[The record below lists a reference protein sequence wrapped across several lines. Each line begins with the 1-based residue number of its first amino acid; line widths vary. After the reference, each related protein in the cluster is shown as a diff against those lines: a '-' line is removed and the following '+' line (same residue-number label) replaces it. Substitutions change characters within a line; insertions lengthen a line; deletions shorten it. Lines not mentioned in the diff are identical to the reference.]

1 MSIDECRIKEFFL
14 FYLLKRAERSDIH
27 HSSFVNRQSS
37 FVIPNRYSSM
47 ASGSQNQQKNDS
59 PEMTVEPLYEPLSPK
74 RSRRQEFWLL
84 LKKNKLA
91 IMGLVLF
98 VLFFVTALTGLALTS
113 GANPV
118 LNPALIRL
126 QEKLQPP
133 LAKPDLET
141 LQPNEIPVL
150 GIYLLGT
157 DDLGRDVFA
166 RMLQGAWVSLTVGF
180 VAVGISVV
188 IGIFLGGIA
197 GYFGQRHIRVDHL
210 LGILFLMT
218 GMVLLAT
225 HIAYAGATI
234 ILITAGFVIYRIRKK
249 VPPKKQQTIWTR
261 MLQKDTLSVD
271 TLIMRFVDVML
282 CFPSFFLILTVVALL
297 PASIYNI
304 MIVIGLTSWMGA
316 TRFVRAEFLSLR
328 EQDFVAAAKALGL
341 SNLRIIFRH
350 MMPNAIAPVLVSAT
364 IGIATAIL
372 TEAGLSFLGFGV
384 PPPHATWGN
393 ILSDGRRFI
402 FDAPW
407 LTFVPG
413 FAILIV
419 VLSFNLFGEGLRD
432 VMNPKLRE
440 RQ

>member
-1 MSIDECRIKEFFL
+1 MDMRRVNTREGLEMEGPLAGPRKTRFEESWGL
-14 FYLLKRAERSDIH
+14 FRRNKMAFAGLLI
-27 HSSFVNRQSS
+27 
-37 FVIPNRYSSM
+37 
-47 ASGSQNQQKNDS
+47 
-59 PEMTVEPLYEPLSPK
+59 
-74 RSRRQEFWLL
+74 
-84 LKKNKLA
+84 
-91 IMGLVLF
+91 F
-98 VLFFVTALTGLALTS
+98 VLFFLTSLTGLILTS
-113 GANPV
+113 GTEPYLDPSMV
-118 LNPALIRL
+118 RL
-126 QEKLQPP
+126 QEKLRPP
-133 LAKPDLET
+133 LAKPNVET
-141 LQPNEIPVL
+141 LRPGELPTL
-150 GIYLLGT
+150 GVYLFGT
-157 DDLGRDVFA
+157 DDLGRDVFS

-180 VAVGISVV
+180 VAVGIAVI

-197 GYFGQRHIRVDHL
+197 GYFGQSSVSIGQVLKALLLFMGAALLFSGRSYPGLVFLIMGIGWLIYPLVHKRVSARGDMPL
-210 LGILFLMT
+210 
-218 GMVLLAT
+218 
-225 HIAYAGATI
+225 
-234 ILITAGFVIYRIRKK
+234 
-249 VPPKKQQTIWTR
+249 WER
-261 MLQKDTLSVD
+261 MLYRKAVLID
-271 TLIMRFVDVML
+271 TLIMRAVDIML

-304 MIVIGLTSWMGA
+304 MVVIGLTSWMGT

-328 EQDFVAAAKALGL
+328 EQDFVTAARALGL

-393 ILSDGRRFI
+393 ILSDGKRFI

-432 VMNPKLRE
+432 IANPKLRE
-440 RQ
+440 RH

>member
-1 MSIDECRIKEFFL
+1 MTAHMPGNS
-14 FYLLKRAERSDIH
+14 
-27 HSSFVNRQSS
+27 QSQ
-37 FVIPNRYSSM
+37 RE
-47 ASGSQNQQKNDS
+47 KDS
-59 PEMTVEPLYEPLSPK
+59 TEMTADQLYEPLAPK
-74 RSRRQEFWLL
+74 RTRRQEFWLL
-84 LKKNKLA
+84 FKKNRLA
-91 IMGLVLF
+91 VLGLILF
-98 VLFFVTALTGLALTS
+98 VLFFFTALTGLLLTS
-113 GANPV
+113 GPNPEFD
-118 LNPALIRL
+118 PALIRL
-126 QEKLQPP
+126 QEKLRPP
-133 LAKPDLET
+133 LSKPNLET
-141 LQPNEIPVL
+141 LNPLEIPARS
-150 GIYLLGT
+150 IYLLGT

-180 VAVGISVV
+180 VAVGISVF
-188 IGIFLGGIA
+188 IGIFLGGMA
-197 GYFGQRHIRVDHL
+197 GYFGQRHIRVNHL
-210 LGILFLMT
+210 LWSAMVIVGFFLLST
-218 GMVLLAT
+218 DHVQPGS
-225 HIAYAGATI
+225 
-234 ILITAGFVIYRIRKK
+234 ILIVCATLIAIYRIRKK
-249 VPPKKQQTIWTR
+249 P
-261 MLQKDTLSVD
+261 LQKKHQNRLKRMMQANTLSVD

-328 EQDFVAAAKALGL
+328 EQDFVAAAKVLGL
-341 SNLRIIFRH
+341 GNFRIIFRH

-413 FAILIV
+413 VAILLV

-432 VMNPKLRE
+432 VMNPKLQE